1 MNPARTALA
10 LVGTPAVVVAACGG
24 DDDTTAAGGDG
35 SNAERT
41 VEIDIVDIAFQPDT
55 LEVARGETVRFVFT
69 NTGEIAHDAF
79 IGDDAAQDDHEME
92 MRDADEDAH
101 GGGHGDDD
109 SDAITVEPGD
119 IGELTYT
126 FDEPGDLE
134 IGCHQ
139 AGHYDAGMHVAVT
152 VS

>member
-1 MNPARTALA
+1 VKPARTVLALTAALA
-10 LVGTPAVVVAACGG
+10 LLAAACG
-24 DDDTTAAGGDG
+24 DDDTTTAGGGGDG
-35 SNAERT
+35 AERT
-41 VEIDIVDIAFQPDT
+41 VEIDMVDTAFEPET
-55 LEVARGETVRFVFT
+55 LGVARGETVRFVFT

-101 GGGHGDDD
+101 GGGHDDD
-109 SDAITVEPGD
+109 DAEAITVEPGD
-119 IGELTYT
+119 SGELTYT

-139 AGHYDAGMHVAVT
+139 AGHYEAGMRVAVT